1 MNAITINIPGL
12 SELLDATKTMSKE
25 LGEIKALLKIDKHD
39 EREFVTANKFCM
51 RNGISRK
58 TLDKRVREGCIE
70 VNKSLGVN
78 RYRKAV
84 KEEED

>member
-39 EREFVTANKFCM
+39 EREFVVNCKSKFQSGGGM
-51 RNGISRK
+51 TEVSLARK
-58 TLDKRVREGCIE
+58 SSFILHD
-70 VNKSLGVN
+70 
-78 RYRKAV
+78 
-84 KEEED
+84 